1 MVGFTREL
9 SCTDGSTD
17 AYIFLPSVHPTLY
30 KSVGPTCHNGWR
42 LASSP
47 NPIFSP
53 AAARARL
60 VTVRRRLLASG
71 ESLAYARLRPPPPPA
86 IRARCRPPAPP
97 LLAVSACAGCHTRA
111 RVSTASQFPTRR
123 HRGDSSVCLEGCASK
138 LLSTTAFS
146 VLILMPW

>member
-71 ESLAYARLRPPPPPA
+71 ESLAYARLRPPPLRRPSALVVGRPHRPSLPSPRAQGATPELGFPPPA
-86 IRARCRPPAPP
+86 NSRP
-97 LLAVSACAGCHTRA
+97 GD
-111 RVSTASQFPTRR
+111 TAATRR
-123 HRGDSSVCLEGCASK
+123 CVSKGAQVSSCPPPPFQC
-138 LLSTTAFS
+138 
-146 VLILMPW
+146 